1 MEIAVPAATRRF
13 IIGTKGKNLQ
23 QIEVKS
29 GVRINFP
36 PRKDDEGEPAEDE
49 TVPVT
54 LVGDAAGIAI
64 AKTEIDKI
72 VGEKVSKKGNLFF
85 SRGLNRGHLSSYI
98 DSQADHQG
106 RRH

>member
-1 MEIAVPAATRRF
+1 MPATTRRF

-64 AKTEIDKI
+64 AKAEIDKI
-72 VGEKVSKKGNLFF
+72 VGEKVCKSDRKELIFDT
-85 SRGLNRGHLSSYI
+85 RGLMGSIYYYRQPSRPS
-98 DSQADHQG
+98 
-106 RRH
+106 R

>member
-23 QIEVKS
+23 QIENKS

-36 PRKDDEGEPAEDE
+36 PRSKEEEDIELGEDE
-49 TVPVT
+49 KVNVT

-64 AKTEIDKI
+64 AKAEIDKI
-72 VGEKVSKKGNLFF
+72 VGEKVKKIVRREGNKT
-85 SRGLNRGHLSSYI
+85 RGLFTR
-98 DSQADHQG
+98 
-106 RRH
+106 